1 MITEKAIE
9 VNGALEPEQLHL
21 KLKFGSHCDGE
32 SFFFFESDEE
42 RITFYEKLNQN

>member
-21 KLKFGSHCDGE
+21 ELKFGSHCDGE
-32 SFFFFESDEE
+32 SFFFFESDQE
-42 RITFYEKLNQN
+42 RITFYENLNRN